1 MSKLAFVFPGQ
12 GSQQV
17 GMLGDS
23 KADLAAIFDRASDAL
38 GYDLWDLIQN
48 GPEDKLNQT
57 EFTQPALLTA
67 SVGLWYLAKEKG
79 AAPDVVA
86 GHSLGEYSALVAAEV
101 LSFEDAVV
109 LVQKRGQF
117 MQSAVP
123 LGEGSMAAILG
134 LDDNEVIAICEQQAD
149 GQIVQAAN
157 FNSPGQVVVAGHV
170 AALERVIDACKEAG
184 AKRAMQLA
192 VSAPFHC
199 QLMQPAA
206 DQMAELLQNIEF
218 QEPKIAVLQNV
229 NADFASDPGQ
239 IRENLVSQMSSAVLW
254 STTIERMVREGVAQI
269 VECGPGKV
277 LSGLNRRI
285 DRSIDSANI
294 SSTESLD
301 SVIGTLS

>member
-1 MSKLAFVFPGQ
+1 
-12 GSQQV
+12 
-17 GMLGDS
+17 
-23 KADLAAIFDRASDAL
+23 
-38 GYDLWDLIQN
+38 
-48 GPEDKLNQT
+48 
-57 EFTQPALLTA
+57 
-67 SVGLWYLAKEKG
+67 
-79 AAPDVVA
+79 
-86 GHSLGEYSALVAAEV
+86 
-101 LSFEDAVV
+101 
-109 LVQKRGQF
+109 
-117 MQSAVP
+117 
-123 LGEGSMAAILG
+123 
-134 LDDNEVIAICEQQAD
+134 
-149 GQIVQAAN
+149 
-157 FNSPGQVVVAGHV
+157 
-170 AALERVIDACKEAG
+170 
-184 AKRAMQLA
+184 
-192 VSAPFHC
+192 
-199 QLMQPAA
+199 MQPAA